1 MKTFSFS
8 NTLSVL
14 AYEEN
19 AEPMDLDTLSSEN
32 SLLSSDC
39 TMPSAESLA
48 VTYICDSGEV
58 LLNSK
63 QYNVRKVL
71 GHGAFGVCALVVDHN
86 QEKLFAMKQIKKE
99 NFNTDEVS
107 IMRSLEGS
115 PYVIQFYDIQDV
127 QQHFRLFM
135 EYAQGGDLQK
145 FLASEGE
152 LSESDKLKFF
162 QDIMLGVCYIHSK
175 LIVHADIKS
184 QNILVVSRN
193 DGHYRAVLSDFGLS
207 LRTTCPSYST
217 MKVRGTVRYRSPEL
231 CQTSSYNTFSS
242 DVWAC
247 GCVLV
252 EIDTRSAPWV
262 IAAERSI
269 QSLIYTIGSAWQP
282 PIPDGASDVLMKLY
296 EGALALQP
304 EHRRTANEICSM
316 LESLE
321 YERHQK

>member
-1 MKTFSFS
+1 
-8 NTLSVL
+8 
-14 AYEEN
+14 
-19 AEPMDLDTLSSEN
+19 
-32 SLLSSDC
+32 
-39 TMPSAESLA
+39 
-48 VTYICDSGEV
+48 
-58 LLNSK
+58 
-63 QYNVRKVL
+63 
-71 GHGAFGVCALVVDHN
+71 
-86 QEKLFAMKQIKKE
+86 
-99 NFNTDEVS
+99 
-107 IMRSLEGS
+107 
-115 PYVIQFYDIQDV
+115 
-127 QQHFRLFM
+127 
-135 EYAQGGDLQK
+135 
-145 FLASEGE
+145 
-152 LSESDKLKFF
+152 
-162 QDIMLGVCYIHSK
+162 
-175 LIVHADIKS
+175 
-184 QNILVVSRN
+184 
-193 DGHYRAVLSDFGLS
+193 
-207 LRTTCPSYST
+207 